1 MVKKLVELSSLHLGA
16 RDKLIAEQ
24 VDRSLVDRPRY
35 VTIACGL
42 RCSFRNLDVCRLPD
56 PNRWLVL
63 KLADSLLHF
72 IGYRRGGR
80 TFLDRQRD

>member
-1 MVKKLVELSSLHLGA
+1 MTEPHLKAGMTNSP
-16 RDKLIAEQ
+16 KQEQ
-24 VDRSLVDRPRY
+24 IDRALVDRPGN

-42 RCSFRNLDVCRLPD
+42 RCSCRNLAVRRLPD

-72 IGYRRGGR
+72 IGYRRRGES
-80 TFLDRQRD
+80 LHSRQQD